1 MRNRYLVAYD
11 ISDPKR
17 WRAVFRTM
25 RGYGD
30 HLQYSV
36 FRCDLSPQERML
48 LIEALTPLIHHG
60 EDQVL
65 IVDLGPAEG
74 RAKDCATVLGRP
86 SPPPLRRVVV
96 V

>member
-11 ISDPKR
+11 VSDDKR
-17 WRAVFRTM
+17 LRQTFKCM

-30 HLQYSV
+30 PLQYSV
-36 FRCDLSPQERML
+36 FRCDLSPQERILM
-48 LIEALTPLIHHG
+48 IADLTDIIHHA

-74 RAKDCATVLGRP
+74 RASESFEVLGRP
-86 SPPPLRRVVV
+86 SPPPLRGVVV
-96 V
+96 I